1 MHATI
6 IVGYTYRADNYCPP
20 CIVEQLRAGGFT
32 KIAPTSIGVD
42 QELDN
47 VAERFDIDRTDERSF
62 DSGDFPKVIFG
73 NQVHDG
79 CHAANGYEP
88 GQCADRCG
96 GCGEHLRGSCP
107 NVAE

>member
-1 MHATI
+1 M
-6 IVGYTYRADNYCPP
+6 
-20 CIVEQLRAGGFT
+20 
-32 KIAPTSIGVD
+32 
-42 QELDN
+42 
-47 VAERFDIDRTDERSF
+47 AERFGIDRADERSF

-79 CHAANGYEP
+79 CHADNGYEP

-96 GCGEHLRGSCP
+96 GCGQHLGESCP